1 MATSHPNLLSSG
13 TPKLSLLPRWDESRA
28 SLLFSAGPYMQ
39 NRIRALI
46 GLDKQQLTHG
56 PYRCRHDG
64 RIIEGCAPQHFL
76 QVCSPRA
83 EPSTMTSR
91 PSTPT
96 TNSPMYAALAMALL
110 MLAHISGSLLPT
122 LALESLLWCSR
133 FLVQTPTFR
142 VF

>member
-1 MATSHPNLLSSG
+1 MVHIGVG
-13 TPKLSLLPRWDESRA
+13 T
-28 SLLFSAGPYMQ
+28 
-39 NRIRALI
+39 
-46 GLDKQQLTHG
+46 
-56 PYRCRHDG
+56 DG
-64 RIIEGCAPQHFL
+64 RITEGCAPQHFL

-83 EPSTMTSR
+83 EPSTMTSQ

-110 MLAHISGSLLPT
+110 VLAHISGSLLPT
-122 LALESLLWCSR
+122 LALESLLWCSK